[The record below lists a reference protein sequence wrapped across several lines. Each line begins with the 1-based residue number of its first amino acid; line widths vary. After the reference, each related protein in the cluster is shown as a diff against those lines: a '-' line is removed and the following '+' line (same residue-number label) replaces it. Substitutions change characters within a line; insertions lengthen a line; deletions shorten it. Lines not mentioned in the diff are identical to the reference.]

1 MKRKEPGRRDGIVG
15 FQVGSEYHSPLL
27 AVEVSPVAQAQS
39 ASNRRRM
46 ILDRRNCCFCVG
58 SLRFW
63 ISGTGNNPDKEVSNI
78 DMKTP
83 AFVGKCLPC
92 PVCNAALRLKMSQ
105 KEKPYCMCLDC
116 GIQIFF
122 RGQAGIARLRK
133 MIAWQEAVAGWI
145 QRSGWAVS
153 LYNRLQ
159 ELKRQK
165 SVT

>member
-1 MKRKEPGRRDGIVG
+1 MET
-15 FQVGSEYHSPLL
+15 S
-27 AVEVSPVAQAQS
+27 
-39 ASNRRRM
+39 
-46 ILDRRNCCFCVG
+46 
-58 SLRFW
+58 
-63 ISGTGNNPDKEVSNI
+63 
-78 DMKTP
+78 

-122 RGQAGIARLRK
+122 RGQAGIARLHK
-133 MIAWQEAVAGWI
+133 MIEWEEAVAAEFNGPA
-145 QRSGWAVS
+145 RAVS

-165 SVT
+165 SVLEDKQGILFRDPDRDNLIAALDIEMARVRASLEKESKVEKPQ